1 MKLAILE
8 LETRIAEYT
17 ADRTALQETLAGLPQ
32 DHPDYLPTAAAIHTV
47 EVARQELRGEL
58 AHREWLTDPRLP
70 GSPYDR
76 RAQRQEVHAC

>member
-1 MKLAILE
+1 MKLTLTE
-8 LETRIAEYT
+8 LQTRIAEYT
-17 ADRTALQETLAGLPQ
+17 ADRRTLQLELAELPQ

-47 EVARQELRGEL
+47 ETARQELRSEL
-58 AHREWLTDPRLP
+58 ARREWLADPRLP